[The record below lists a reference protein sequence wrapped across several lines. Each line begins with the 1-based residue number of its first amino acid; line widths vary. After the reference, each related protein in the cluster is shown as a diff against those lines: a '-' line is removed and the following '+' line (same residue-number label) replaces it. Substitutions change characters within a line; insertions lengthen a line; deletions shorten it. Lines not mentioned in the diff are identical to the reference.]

1 MTMIVNNGNLALS
14 TVVGGDVKKHTWEE
28 RKDLNHSHPSSLE
41 FLLFSNGLILE
52 RKSNSRKI
60 LSKMFDQ

>member
-28 RKDLNHSHPSSLE
+28 RKDLNHSHPSSLG
-41 FLLFSNGLILE
+41 FFFFSNGLILE
-52 RKSNSRKI
+52 
-60 LSKMFDQ
+60 

>member
-14 TVVGGDVKKHTWEE
+14 TVVVGDVKKHTWEE

-41 FLLFSNGLILE
+41 FLLFSNGLILGRE
-52 RKSNSRKI
+52 NIK
-60 LSKMFDQ
+60 LFHFTVE

>member
-14 TVVGGDVKKHTWEE
+14 TVVVGDVKKHTWEE
-28 RKDLNHSHPSSLE
+28 RKDLNHSHPSSLG

-52 RKSNSRKI
+52 RKYEVLFISASNI
-60 LSKMFDQ
+60 